1 MSSSSMS
8 PSNGV
13 VLATAMAVSGTV
25 ILLAMRL
32 QKSLTTT
39 TPAATTTT
47 TPTTTTTTQFLISP
61 VQQLPAPRSC
71 ISPECGNIWGKR
83 EKKKKKVHFAQDVV
97 DTRGSSE
104 EFRRRMRSSDETS
117 LHSSLKNG
125 RKIRDMPAN
134 RMALY
139 NGMLKDRVLHRVAYS
154 Y

>member
-1 MSSSSMS
+1 MSSSSMC

-13 VLATAMAVSGTV
+13 VFATAMAVSGTV

-39 TPAATTTT
+39 TTA
-47 TPTTTTTTQFLISP
+47 TTTQFLISP
-61 VQQLPAPRSC
+61 VQQPPAPRSC
-71 ISPECGNIWGKR
+71 ISPDGRKR
-83 EKKKKKVHFAQDVV
+83 EKKKKKVRFAQDVA
-97 DTRGSSE
+97 DTKGSSE
-104 EFRRRMRSSDETS
+104 EFRRRLRTINETS
-117 LHSSLKNG
+117 SSHSSLKNG
-125 RKIRDMPAN
+125 RKMRDMPAN

>member
-39 TPAATTTT
+39 TEAAAAA
-47 TPTTTTTTQFLISP
+47 TTTTTTQFLISP
-61 VQQLPAPRSC
+61 VQQPPAPRSC
-71 ISPECGNIWGKR
+71 ISPDGRKR

-104 EFRRRMRSSDETS
+104 EFRRRLRTSNGTSS

-125 RKIRDMPAN
+125 RKMRDMPAN